1 MVAFK
6 YIDKF
11 EFTSKWKNSILYN
24 YYRPQTK
31 LREGNVFTGVF
42 DCLVPGRCLVL
53 GRSGPRGDLVQRWSG
68 PEGVPGPRGCL
79 VPGGLVW
86 GVLGP
91 GGGLVLG
98 GCLIPGGLV
107 RAVHGPVGG
116 LVPVECLVETPL
128 DSYFCGRYASYWNAF
143 LYFIELRSA
152 LLLNIYK
159 TQRSS
164 PWAQVDLTRG
174 MNCLLTNVSL
184 YSPKVIQYTA

>member
-1 MVAFK
+1 M
-6 YIDKF
+6 
-11 EFTSKWKNSILYN
+11 S
-24 YYRPQTK
+24 
-31 LREGNVFTGVF
+31 G
-42 DCLVPGRCLVL
+42 PGEVWSQ
-53 GRSGPRGDLVQRWSG
+53 GRSGSEVVWSRGG
-68 PEGVPGPRGCL
+68 PGPGGCL

-86 GVLGP
+86 GVLDPRGWSGP
-91 GGGLVLG
+91 GGG

-107 RAVHGPVGG
+107 RAVPGPVGG

-128 DSYFCGRYASYWNAF
+128 DSYCCRRYASFWNAF